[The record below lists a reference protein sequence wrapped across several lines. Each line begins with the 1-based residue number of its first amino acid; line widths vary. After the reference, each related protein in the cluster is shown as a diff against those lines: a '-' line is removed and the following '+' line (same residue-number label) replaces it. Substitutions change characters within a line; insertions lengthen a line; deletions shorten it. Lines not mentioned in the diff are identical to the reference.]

1 MQVPRVAG
9 FYELHVRLRT
19 DGGGSSEPI
28 LGSPFGVE
36 TMPGETFAR
45 ESEALGGHG
54 NCGPE
59 LAPCPGTDYGVS
71 GHNSTFEIRAYD
83 AHKNRRRV
91 GGWWVRTAV
100 RKFCAHNNDIPYPET
115 VVRLHCCR
123 DEEHR
128 RRQTT
133 EGGKV

>member
-91 GGWWVRTAV
+91 GGEDWKRRQSA
-100 RKFCAHNNDIPYPET
+100 RGCRYET
-115 VVRLHCCR
+115 VKL
-123 DEEHR
+123 
-128 RRQTT
+128 
-133 EGGKV
+133 